1 MNLLAEFLSSLV
13 ISYSYREQAPP
24 SVAHLDDFGTHA
36 MAFDIDFV
44 HVTLEIE
51 IQEFKDQEEFGIQMN
66 DVEQAV

>member
-1 MNLLAEFLSSLV
+1 
-13 ISYSYREQAPP
+13 
-24 SVAHLDDFGTHA
+24 